1 MSIADA
7 RASRASRTSK
17 RPERPTLSPEKGNE
31 LLGLALVGVALL
43 LVFSFATYHPG
54 DPSLFHELPQAAPS
68 HNWIGPAGAQAAAL
82 GFGFFGLSCFLLP
95 LFLLVAGWRRL
106 RRRGAVRV
114 VGRGFGSLLLVA
126 ALPGLCHLLAGGIG
140 WRGETLP
147 AGGAFGSVLAGLLDE
162 RLSFT
167 GSLLVLASAVLIG
180 AALVVQSTLGQVLA
194 SWRLSLR
201 QLWQD
206 ATLARARRRERREK
220 ERARRRVI
228 TKHLQ
233 RVVEEKQEKQ
243 RREELAPGGADAGG
257 RLRAAVDA
265 RRGRLQG
272 APGAPGEPGEPGP
285 GASPAAGGAPR
296 EVPLA
301 DHQAAAGDPGAA
313 AIAAMTGGRLDL
325 PLRVFNRQGPI
336 DYGLRRVSGSE
347 RDAGPEEAAAGQGLR
362 RSPAAAAPA
371 PAGHEAPWR
380 SVAEARDSAADVAA
394 WRAGGTAPRGLSP
407 GALPPA
413 GAAQAAQAALAAGRA
428 RAAQSVPS
436 LLPSAHPAQPA
447 PQTRLPFGGQAAPGG
462 ALPPVNLLQL
472 ADGRSAADEAELVR
486 LGESIR
492 SRCAE
497 FGVEG
502 SIEAISPGPVI
513 TVFEFQPAPGVKVS
527 HIVNLQDDLALA
539 LKAESVRIERLPG
552 RSTLGLEVP
561 NRERSIIR
569 LGSLLADERFRKSPS
584 VLTMALGTTIYGEP
598 YYADLATMPHLLVAG
613 ATGAGKSVG
622 LQSMITSILYRA
634 TRDEVQFIFIDP
646 KRIELGVYAD
656 IPHLKAEVVVD
667 PKKAAN
673 ALRWAVAEMER
684 RYRLLAEV
692 HVRSIAYYN
701 RAICDPEVRER
712 LALSE
717 EAASSPV
724 TAADLKPLPYYVVI
738 IDELADLMMVSSS
751 EVETSIA
758 RLAQMARAVGI
769 HLIVATQRPSVD
781 VLTGTIKANFPCR
794 ISYATAS
801 RHDSRTIL
809 DQIGAEKLLG
819 RGDMLMMP
827 PGSSRVLR
835 LHGAYVSE
843 QETASLVRWLKKQGK
858 PDLDP
863 DVLRAPAGSDGGGGD
878 GAESDDELYEEAAR
892 LVVAE
897 RQASASFLQRRM
909 RIGFSRAARLI
920 DIMERDGLLGP
931 PQGSKPREVL
941 VKPDYF
947 AELDGARAGDL
958 DDD

>member
-1 MSIADA
+1 
-7 RASRASRTSK
+7 
-17 RPERPTLSPEKGNE
+17 
-31 LLGLALVGVALL
+31 
-43 LVFSFATYHPG
+43 
-54 DPSLFHELPQAAPS
+54 
-68 HNWIGPAGAQAAAL
+68 
-82 GFGFFGLSCFLLP
+82 
-95 LFLLVAGWRRL
+95 
-106 RRRGAVRV
+106 
-114 VGRGFGSLLLVA
+114 
-126 ALPGLCHLLAGGIG
+126 
-140 WRGETLP
+140 
-147 AGGAFGSVLAGLLDE
+147 
-162 RLSFT
+162 
-167 GSLLVLASAVLIG
+167 
-180 AALVVQSTLGQVLA
+180 
-194 SWRLSLR
+194 
-201 QLWQD
+201 
-206 ATLARARRRERREK
+206 
-220 ERARRRVI
+220 
-228 TKHLQ
+228 
-233 RVVEEKQEKQ
+233 
-243 RREELAPGGADAGG
+243 
-257 RLRAAVDA
+257 
-265 RRGRLQG
+265 
-272 APGAPGEPGEPGP
+272 
-285 GASPAAGGAPR
+285 
-296 EVPLA
+296 
-301 DHQAAAGDPGAA
+301 
-313 AIAAMTGGRLDL
+313 
-325 PLRVFNRQGPI
+325 
-336 DYGLRRVSGSE
+336 
-347 RDAGPEEAAAGQGLR
+347 
-362 RSPAAAAPA
+362 
-371 PAGHEAPWR
+371 
-380 SVAEARDSAADVAA
+380 
-394 WRAGGTAPRGLSP
+394 
-407 GALPPA
+407 
-413 GAAQAAQAALAAGRA
+413 
-428 RAAQSVPS
+428 
-436 LLPSAHPAQPA
+436 
-447 PQTRLPFGGQAAPGG
+447 
-462 ALPPVNLLQL
+462 
-472 ADGRSAADEAELVR
+472 
-486 LGESIR
+486 
-492 SRCAE
+492 
-497 FGVEG
+497 
-502 SIEAISPGPVI
+502 
-513 TVFEFQPAPGVKVS
+513 VFEFQPAPGVKVS

-539 LKAESVRIERLPG
+539 LKAESVRIERLAG

-561 NRERSIIR
+561 NRDRSIIR
-569 LGSLLADERFRKSPS
+569 LGALLADERFRKAPS

-656 IPHLKAEVVVD
+656 IPHLKCEVVVD

-701 RAICDPEVRER
+701 RAIADPEVRER

-717 EAASSPV
+717 ETASSPF
-724 TAADLKPLPYYVVI
+724 TEADLKPMPYYVVI

-809 DQIGAEKLLG
+809 DQVGSEKLLG

-863 DVLRAPAGSDGGGGD
+863 DVLRAPAESEGGGGD
-878 GAESDDELYEEAAR
+878 DAGSDDDLYDEAAR

-947 AELDGARAGDL
+947 MEVDVAHQ
-958 DDD
+958 DDDPDQD